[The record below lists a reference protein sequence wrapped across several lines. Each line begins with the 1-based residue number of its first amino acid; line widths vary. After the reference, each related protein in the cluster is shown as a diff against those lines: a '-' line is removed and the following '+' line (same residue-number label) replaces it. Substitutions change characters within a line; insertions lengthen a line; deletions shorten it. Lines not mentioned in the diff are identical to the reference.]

1 MRTVLMRS
9 FAFAL
14 ILGAVLPGLTACAGV
29 RWHKAD
35 GDDAALAQD
44 LAACRRQAQ
53 NKVGFIGGL
62 GPSTPMDPR
71 FGAPMGP
78 SQADQMMQEAQVV
91 GFCMRD
97 KGYTLVPDNK

>member
-1 MRTVLMRS
+1 MRAAPIRS
-9 FAFAL
+9 YAFAL
-14 ILGAVLPGLTACAGV
+14 GLGAVLLGLCACAGV

-35 GDDAALAQD
+35 GGDAALAQD
-44 LAACRRQAQ
+44 LAACRRQVQ
-53 NKVGFIGGL
+53 KKVGIIGSP

-71 FGAPMGP
+71 FGAPLGP
-78 SQADQMMQEAQVV
+78 SMADQMMQESQMV